1 MIDSFGRTVDYLRVS
16 LTDRCNYRCLYCMK
30 ETGVEKKSHADIL
43 SLEDVYA
50 VIRTFAE
57 LGGKK
62 VRFTGGEPLVRKG
75 VVGLMEKVG
84 KLGFEKIGLTTNGA
98 YLTQYAEDLSKAG
111 VTAVNVSIDSLDPA
125 QYAYVTKCGILNE
138 ALDGLR
144 AAVDHFAEVKLNAVL
159 MRGINDDK
167 IEDFADFA
175 DGLGIPVRF
184 IELMPFAENDAFQK
198 YGVSANEVKEKYD
211 LTLVETVGNTDYFA
225 LPSGKKVGFIRP
237 LSHKFCA
244 ECNRLR
250 LTSDGKI
257 LPCLHGDKEIDLK
270 PYLKNENIAAGL
282 LAAAEQKPACHN
294 MDSGILQTRRMNYI
308 GG

>member
-84 KLGFEKIGLTTNGA
+84 KLGLKKIGLTTNGA

-144 AAVDHFAEVKLNAVL
+144 VAVDRFAEVKLNAVL

-244 ECNRLR
+244 GCNRLR

-294 MDSGILQTRRMNYI
+294 MGSGILQTRRMNYI